1 MQNAEE
7 VAAISLLLDP
17 VRWRLYQYIRST
29 GGAVG
34 RDEAARVVDVSR
46 NLAAFHLD
54 RMAAIGLLTVEYRR
68 LTGRSGRGA
77 GRPAKLYRA
86 ADRHL
91 VVSVPATRY
100 TLASTILAT
109 ALERKTADERPDE
122 AARRVA
128 VEVGAKLGG
137 GLRERLERHD
147 RSQSAMAS
155 AALEELGYEPE
166 RKDGDI
172 ELRNCPF
179 HELAV
184 THRALTCS
192 MNHALLAG
200 LLEALGT
207 DQLRAEGPQE
217 RPGQCCVR
225 VGRASG

>member
-1 MQNAEE
+1 MRNAEE

-17 VRWRLYQYIRST
+17 VRWRLYHYIRSS

-34 RDEAARVVDVSR
+34 RDEAARAVEVSR

-54 RMAAIGLLTVEYRR
+54 RMASTGLLTVEYRR

-86 ADRHL
+86 AERHW

-109 ALERKTADERPDE
+109 ALEQKTPDEQPVE

-128 VEVGAKLGG
+128 LRVGAELGG
-137 GLRERLERHD
+137 GLRERPGHRDPCSLTQAET
-147 RSQSAMAS
+147 
-155 AALEELGYEPE
+155 ALEELGYDPV
-166 RKDGDI
+166 RHDHGI

-179 HELAV
+179 DELAA
-184 THRALTCS
+184 THRELTCA
-192 MNHALLAG
+192 MNHALVSG
-200 LLEALGT
+200 LLPAIGA
-207 DQLRAEGPQE
+207 DDLRAEGPRE
-217 RPGQCCVR
+217 WPGHCCVLIAT
-225 VGRASG
+225 G

>member
-17 VRWRLYQYIRST
+17 VRWRLYRYIRSS
-29 GGAVG
+29 GEAVG
-34 RDEAARVVDVSR
+34 RDEAARVVDISR

-54 RMAAIGLLTVEYRR
+54 RMASIGLFTVEYRR

-86 ADRHL
+86 AERHL
-91 VVSVPATRY
+91 VVSVPETRY

-109 ALERKTADERPDE
+109 ALELKTADERPDE

-137 GLRERLERHD
+137 GLRERLARLD
-147 RSQSAMAS
+147 SSQVAMAE
-155 AALEELGYEPE
+155 AALEELGYDPVPQA
-166 RKDGDI
+166 GGI

-192 MNHALLAG
+192 MNHALLTG
-200 LLEALGT
+200 VLEALGT
-207 DQLRAEGPQE
+207 DELRAEGPEE
-217 RPGQCCVR
+217 RPGECCVR
-225 VGRASG
+225 IGRASG